1 VPGLPQ
7 SWLGDTVALYGRV
20 FRRGAVLVGRN
31 WLLALVIAASLALL
45 AAAELAAAR
54 LGLLGGLLWTLA
66 VMACASSWL
75 ALVGQMIR
83 VGRITPADVPGGF
96 VAYLNDL
103 LAVGFL
109 LWVLRLLGELALAP
123 LPLLR
128 IVFGLATTVFFN
140 AVPELI
146 YLGRFGAAD
155 LLVASYRFIGENWI
169 EWFPANLALGAIVAG
184 ALVGGLPLGVFATL
198 PLGAALAYALVV
210 RGLLFIELTTSSRR
224 ARAFRRQAAG

>member
-1 VPGLPQ
+1 VPALPRT
-7 SWLGDTVALYGRV
+7 WLGDTAALYARV
-20 FRRGAVLVGRN
+20 FRRGGVLLARN
-31 WLLALVIAASLALL
+31 WLVAVAIAASLALL
-45 AAAELAAAR
+45 ALAQLFAAR
-54 LGLLGGLLWTLA
+54 LGFLGGLAWTLL

-75 ALVGQMIR
+75 SLVGQVIR
-83 VGRITPADVPGGF
+83 VGRVAPADVVGGF
-96 VAYLNDL
+96 LTYLNDL

-109 LWVLRLLGELALAP
+109 LWGLRLVGELVLAP
-123 LPLLR
+123 FPLLL

-169 EWFPANLALGAIVAG
+169 EWFPANVALGAVMAA
-184 ALVGGLPLGVFATL
+184 ALAVGLSLGVLATL

-210 RGLLFIELTTSSRR
+210 RGLLFVELTTSGRR

>member
-1 VPGLPQ
+1 VPPLPQ
-7 SWLGDTVALYGRV
+7 SWLADTVALYARV
-20 FRRGAVLVGRN
+20 FRRGGVLVARN
-31 WLLALVIAASLALL
+31 WLLALAIAAALALL
-45 AAAELAAAR
+45 AAAELVAAR
-54 LGLLGGLLWTLA
+54 LGLVGGLLWTLL

-75 ALVGQMIR
+75 ALVGQVIR
-83 VGRITPADVPGGF
+83 VGRITPADVAGGF

-109 LWVLRLLGELALAP
+109 LWGLRLLGELALAP

-169 EWFPANLALGAIVAG
+169 EWFPANLGLGALLAVALALGF
-184 ALVGGLPLGVFATL
+184 PLGVFATL

-210 RGLLFIELTTSSRR
+210 RGLLFIELTASSRR